1 MIPRKLRVANYGL
14 RIRDSIMVRIKKSP
28 SGIVSIND
36 VARLAGVSI
45 TTVSRVINK
54 LPTVKEKN
62 RIRVQE
68 AVKQLKFQPSIF
80 AQRLATG
87 KSNVVALVIP
97 RYEGIFYSYY
107 ALELIRGIG
116 TLCEALKL
124 DLLLH
129 LTDSKTIINL
139 KGIGGVIFADLIAN
153 RAQLEDALAS
163 GLPCIV
169 INNYVEDLEV
179 SCIAIDNTRGAEDAV
194 NYLVGLG
201 HKKIAHIT
209 GDLVTQA
216 AAQRYEGYRRALK
229 KNNIELR
236 QEDYV
241 FKTDYSRGQARQA
254 AERLIKMP
262 ESPTAVFVASDSMAL
277 EVMAVAR
284 ELGLKL
290 PADLSI
296 VGFDDNPSGLYG
308 PVSLTTV
315 RQPLIKMAEE
325 SVKELNLLISR
336 KDKGI
341 KIKKILLPTELVI
354 RESCQPINPNKP

>member
-1 MIPRKLRVANYGL
+1 
-14 RIRDSIMVRIKKSP
+14 MVRIKKGP
-28 SGIVSIND
+28 SGNVSIND

-54 LPTVKEKN
+54 IPTVKEKN
-62 RIRVQE
+62 RILVQE

-129 LTDSKTIINL
+129 LTDSKTTLNL
-139 KGIGGVIFADLIAN
+139 KGIGGIIFADIIGN
-153 RAQLEDALAS
+153 RAQLEDAIAS
-163 GLPCIV
+163 GIPSMV
-169 INNYVEDLEV
+169 INNYVEDLGV
-179 SCIAIDNTRGAEDAV
+179 SCIAIDNIRGAEDAV
-194 NYLVGLG
+194 NYLIDLG

-216 AAQRYEGYRRALK
+216 AAWRFEGYKRALK
-229 KNNIELR
+229 KNNIEFR
-236 QEDYV
+236 QDYV
-241 FKTDYSRGQARQA
+241 FKTDYSRGQARLA
-254 AERLIKMP
+254 AEKLIKMP
-262 ESPTAVFVASDSMAL
+262 QAAPTAVFVASDSMAL
-277 EVMAVAR
+277 EVMTVAR
-284 ELGLKL
+284 ELGRKI
-290 PADLSI
+290 PGDLSI

-315 RQPLIKMAEE
+315 RQPLIRMAEE

-341 KIKKILLPTELVI
+341 KVKKVLLPTELVI
-354 RESCQPINPNKP
+354 RESCQPLDSSKA